1 MIFTETPLA
10 GAYLIDL
17 EPLPDERGFYARAW
31 CTREFEALD
40 LVSRVVQANVIFNH
54 RAGTLRGLHYQVEP
68 ASETKIFRCVKGA
81 IFDVIIDLRP
91 ESTTYKQW
99 FGTEL
104 SAASRRMLYVPRGFA
119 QGFITLADETELL
132 YQVSAFYTPA
142 CERGIR
148 YDDPEF
154 RIEWPVQPRV
164 ISEKDTRWP
173 DFAPAPAGSAR
184 S

>member
-17 EPLPDERGFYARAW
+17 EPLRDERGFYSRAW
-31 CTREFEALD
+31 CTREFEARG
-40 LVSRVVQANVIFNH
+40 LVAHMVQANAIFNH
-54 RAGTLRGLHYQVEP
+54 RAGTLRGLHYQVAP
-68 ASETKIFRCVKGA
+68 ASESKIFRCINGA
-81 IFDVIIDLRP
+81 VFDVIVDLRDGSP
-91 ESTTYKQW
+91 TYKQW

-104 SAASRRMLYVPRGFA
+104 TAASRRMLYVPRGFA
-119 QGFITLADETELL
+119 QGFITLADETELF

-148 YDDPEF
+148 YDDPAF
-154 RIEWPVQPRV
+154 RIEWPLQPRV